1 MSTARPPTGLR
12 DSDNW
17 QKGIPTDA
25 YMKSMWR
32 HFMDVWEIHRTG
44 EVNSPRMTTWSGMD
58 EALMALLFNVMGYA
72 HEILKEK

>member
-1 MSTARPPTGLR
+1 
-12 DSDNW
+12 
-17 QKGIPTDA
+17 
-25 YMKSMWR
+25 MKSMWR

-44 EVNSPRMTTWSGMD
+44 GVLRDGDRYIDLD